1 MARNSPGF
9 NSLSS
14 TLEKIGHAWGQM
26 ARTSID
32 SGLDYRWYP
41 YGDDSGSGATTT
53 YECDAKLGNP
63 RDVDCGQ
70 LQYSQLQSLPES
82 LTLEPGVA
90 KFLNGGTCTLAISA
104 SKTLLITR
112 DQVAAALN
120 DLVQICVGNPL
131 AKAIGGR
138 AFYGGKSGIDLGDGG
153 EETRKRDASAWN
165 SVPLGANITLFQQLE
180 IFSTF
185 PTALEEVKT
194 CTWQKVIS
202 REDVRQCRSV
212 HHHVPVS
219 GYHQTDD
226 ACFTSTDCA
235 VAQGFVCALNESA
248 LVDGTTPS
256 TFSCVPTRQ
265 GAPYGTSAQQCRKR
279 CLFDSYNITTS
290 NTTLELAAPSFLV
303 GNESAPVLIPKEMVC
318 PCNCTYISHACC
330 LSRTNTVWTDMSQR
344 VNVSVQAPNGTAYC
358 NTTTGLWASAGIV
371 SNGLAK
377 LI

>member
-14 TLEKIGHAWGQM
+14 TLEQIGHAWGQM
-26 ARTSID
+26 ARSPID
-32 SGLDYRWYP
+32 DGREYPWYP

-53 YECDAKLGNP
+53 YVCDAKLGNP

-90 KFLNGGTCTLAISA
+90 KFLNVGTCTLAIAA
-104 SKTLLITR
+104 SKILVITR
-112 DQVAAALN
+112 DQIAAALN
-120 DLVQICVGNPL
+120 DLVQICIGNPL

-138 AFYGGKSGIDLGDGG
+138 AFYGGKSEIDLGDSG
-153 EETRKRDASAWN
+153 EKTRKRDASAWK

-185 PTALEEVKT
+185 PTALEDIKT

-212 HHHVPVS
+212 HHHVSVP
-219 GYHQTDD
+219 GYHQTED

-235 VAQGFVCALNESA
+235 VAEGFVCALNESA

-265 GAPYGTSAQQCRKR
+265 WTPYAQQCRKR
-279 CLFDSYNITTS
+279 CLFDSNNKTTS
-290 NTTLELAAPSFLV
+290 NNTLQLSAPSSLV
-303 GNESAPVLIPKEMVC
+303 GNESAPPLIPKEMVC
-318 PCNCTYISHACC
+318 LCNCTYISHACC
-330 LSRTNTVWTDMSQR
+330 LSQTNIVWKDTSQR

-358 NTTTGLWASAGIV
+358 NTTTGLWASAGID
-371 SNGLAK
+371 SNRSAK